1 MNSNTTIVL
10 VAAAFSM
17 IGFILGRV
25 TSHPGGHLIPPMAK
39 EMRTMKVIGDGGAV
53 SSDIQVVIKAFEEG
67 DFDGDTSFSIPGGRI
82 QLNQVNG
89 EMQVEVEME
98 MEEASDAD
106 GQASSQSVVT
116 KTIVVTS
123 ED

>member
-1 MNSNTTIVL
+1 
-10 VAAAFSM
+10 
-17 IGFILGRV
+17 
-25 TSHPGGHLIPPMAK
+25 MA
-39 EMRTMKVIGDGGAV
+39 EQVRMAEQETYMKIFYQATVELFKLD
-53 SSDIQVVIKAFEEG
+53 
-67 DFDGDTSFSIPGGRI
+67 
-82 QLNQVNG
+82 
-89 EMQVEVEME
+89 VEVEQEMEVEQETEVEVE

>member
-10 VAAAFSM
+10 VAAAFAM

-25 TSHPGGHLIPPMAK
+25 TSQPAGHPMPPMVK
-39 EMRTMKVIGDGGAV
+39 EMRTMKVLGDEGEVA
-53 SSDIQVVIKAFEEG
+53 SDIQVVIKKFEDA

-82 QLNQVNG
+82 QLNTVNG

-98 MEEASDAD
+98 EASDEN
-106 GQASSQSVVT
+106 
-116 KTIVVTS
+116 S
-123 ED
+123 EA

>member
-10 VAAAFSM
+10 VAAAFAM

-25 TSHPGGHLIPPMAK
+25 TSHPAGHSLPPMVK
-39 EMRTMKVIGDGGAV
+39 EMRTMKVIGDGGEV
-53 SSDIQVVIKAFEEG
+53 SSDIQVVIKAFEDG

-82 QLNQVNG
+82 HMNQVSG
-89 EMQVEVEME
+89 EMQVEVEV
-98 MEEASDAD
+98 EEASDEE
-106 GQASSQSVVT
+106 GEASSHSVMT

>member
-25 TSHPGGHLIPPMAK
+25 TSQPAGHPMPPMVK
-39 EMRTMKVIGDGGAV
+39 EMRTMKVIGDGGEV

-82 QLNQVNG
+82 QLNEVNG

-98 MEEASDAD
+98 EASDED
-106 GQASSQSVVT
+106 GEAPSHSVVT
-116 KTIVVTS
+116 KTIIVTS

>member
-10 VAAAFSM
+10 VAAAFAM
-17 IGFILGRV
+17 IGFILGRI
-25 TSHPGGHLIPPMAK
+25 TSHPAGHSLPPMVK
-39 EMRTMKVIGDGGAV
+39 EMRTMKVIGDGGEA
-53 SSDIQVVIKAFEEG
+53 SSDIQFVIKAFEDG

-82 QLNQVNG
+82 QLNEVNG
-89 EMQVEVEME
+89 EMQVEVEMK
-98 MEEASDAD
+98 EASVD
-106 GQASSQSVVT
+106 GSETSSHSVVT

>member
-1 MNSNTTIVL
+1 MNSNTIIVL
-10 VAAAFSM
+10 VAAAFAM

-25 TSHPGGHLIPPMAK
+25 TSHSAGHPMPPMVK
-39 EMRTMKVIGDGGAV
+39 EMRTMKVIGDGGEVA
-53 SSDIQVVIKAFEEG
+53 SDIQVVIKQFEDA

-82 QLNQVNG
+82 QLNTVNG

-98 MEEASDAD
+98 EASDED
-106 GQASSQSVVT
+106 SEASSHSVVT
-116 KTIVVTS
+116 KTIVVTG

>member
-25 TSHPGGHLIPPMAK
+25 KSQGHLADG
-39 EMRTMKVIGDGGAV
+39 RNADKVIGDGGEV

-67 DFDGDTSFSIPGGRI
+67 DFDGDTSFSHPVGRI
-82 QLNQVNG
+82 PEKSQRSK

-98 MEEASDAD
+98 EASD
-106 GQASSQSVVT
+106 GVST
-116 KTIVVTS
+116 
-123 ED
+123 

>member
-1 MNSNTTIVL
+1 
-10 VAAAFSM
+10 M

-25 TSHPGGHLIPPMAK
+25 TSHPAGHSMPPMAK

-53 SSDIQVVIKAFEEG
+53 SSDIQVVIKEFEEG

-98 MEEASDAD
+98 EASDAD
-106 GQASSQSVVT
+106 GQASSHSVVT

>member
-1 MNSNTTIVL
+1 MNSNTIIVL
-10 VAAAFSM
+10 VAAAFAM

-25 TSHPGGHLIPPMAK
+25 TSHSAGHPMPPMVK
-39 EMRTMKVIGDGGAV
+39 EMRTMKVIGDGGEVA
-53 SSDIQVVIKAFEEG
+53 SDIQVVIKQFEDA

-82 QLNQVNG
+82 QLNKVNG

-98 MEEASDAD
+98 EASDAD
-106 GQASSQSVVT
+106 SEASSHSVVT

>member
-10 VAAAFSM
+10 VAAAFAM

-25 TSHPGGHLIPPMAK
+25 TSHPAGHSLPPMVK
-39 EMRTMKVIGDGGAV
+39 EMRTMKVIGDGGEV
-53 SSDIQVVIKAFEEG
+53 SSDIQVVIKAFEDG

-82 QLNQVNG
+82 HMNQVNG
-89 EMQVEVEME
+89 EMQVEVEV
-98 MEEASDAD
+98 EEASDEEGD
-106 GQASSQSVVT
+106 ASSHAVVT

>member
-10 VAAAFSM
+10 VAAAFTM
-17 IGFILGRV
+17 IGVILGRV
-25 TSHPGGHLIPPMAK
+25 TSYPAGHPMPPMVK
-39 EMRTMKVIGDGGAV
+39 EMRTMKVIGDGGEV

-98 MEEASDAD
+98 EASDAD
-106 GQASSQSVVT
+106 GQASSHSVVT

>member
-1 MNSNTTIVL
+1 
-10 VAAAFSM
+10 
-17 IGFILGRV
+17 
-25 TSHPGGHLIPPMAK
+25 
-39 EMRTMKVIGDGGAV
+39 
-53 SSDIQVVIKAFEEG
+53 
-67 DFDGDTSFSIPGGRI
+67 
-82 QLNQVNG
+82 LNQVNG
-89 EMQVEVEME
+89 EMQVEVE

>member
-10 VAAAFSM
+10 VAAAFAM

-25 TSHPGGHLIPPMAK
+25 TSHPAGHSLPPMVK
-39 EMRTMKVIGDGGAV
+39 EMRTMKVIGDGGEV
-53 SSDIQVVIKAFEEG
+53 SSDIQVVIKAFEDG

-82 QLNQVNG
+82 HMNQVNG

-98 MEEASDAD
+98 EASDED
-106 GQASSQSVVT
+106 SEASSHSVVT
-116 KTIVVTS
+116 KTIVVTG